1 MTSWHAVVAK
11 PAALVAAAVLA
22 AVGAGV
28 TTAATV
34 GVGVAAAAQPPRMY
48 ASVSAAHAVYVTTP
62 V

>member
-28 TTAATV
+28 TTTATV
-34 GVGVAAAAQPPRMY
+34 GVGVAAAQPPRMY